1 MGRPG
6 RLATTPAGRV
16 DRWPLGDRHVNA
28 FLQTLRNLGPARL
41 GAIAI
46 VGLGVLGF
54 FFYLTTRLSAPG
66 MELLYA
72 DLPTADAGAIAKKLD
87 DLKVPYK
94 VDASGTRISV
104 PQDQVGRL
112 RMQMAQ
118 AGLPSGGSIGYE
130 IFDKGESFGATS
142 FIQNINQLRALEG
155 EMARTIGTVDG
166 IQQARVHLVLPKRE
180 MFSRT
185 ENNATASVFLKLR
198 PGLRLNAEQISAI
211 QHLLAAA
218 VPKLDPSQVA
228 IIDDHGKLLARGMGS
243 NTDDATAANAEEK
256 KQTYERKV
264 AHTIEELVGRTVGYD
279 KVRAEV
285 SADFDFDRIT
295 TNSEIYDTE
304 GQVVRSTQ
312 TVTDKTDA
320 SDRDPME
327 SVTVQNNVP
336 GGANNEAKGG
346 AGPITSNSSNRNEE
360 TVNYEISKTV
370 KSHVRESGQI
380 RRLSVAVLVDGTYTP
395 DPKGG
400 PPTYAPRP
408 KAEIDQIQA
417 LVRSAVGFDAVRGD
431 TIEVAN
437 MRFAVPEGEFAPAAD
452 MLLGMPKE
460 DLFRIAEMLILG
472 IVAVLVILL
481 VVRPLITR
489 AFERPAEAEEDM
501 DKLLADQAQLPAQL
515 AAPAGALAQ
524 DLALEAAQA
533 DEELEQMI
541 DINRVE
547 GRVRA
552 SSLRKV
558 GEIVEKHPEEAVSIL
573 RNWLYQET

>member
-1 MGRPG
+1 M
-6 RLATTPAGRV
+6 
-16 DRWPLGDRHVNA
+16 
-28 FLQTLRNLGPARL
+28 QTLRNLGAARL

-46 VGLGVLGF
+46 VGIGLLGF
-54 FFYLTTRLSAPG
+54 FVFLTGRLSQPN

-72 DLPTADAGAIAKKLD
+72 DLQGSDAGAIAKKLD
-87 DLKVPYK
+87 ELKVPYK
-94 VDASGTRISV
+94 VDDTGSRIMV

-118 AGLPSGGSIGYE
+118 SGLPSGGSIGYE

-155 EMARTIGTVDG
+155 EMARTIGTLDG
-166 IQQARVHLVLPKRE
+166 IEQARVHLVLPKRE

-185 ENNATASVFLKLR
+185 EATATASVFLKLR
-198 PGLRLNAEQISAI
+198 PGVHLNPEQISAI
-211 QHLLAAA
+211 QHLLAAS
-218 VPKLDPSQVA
+218 VPKLDPAQVA
-228 IIDDHGKLLARGMGS
+228 IVDDHGKLLARGMG
-243 NTDDATAANAEEK
+243 TDTPEAMAANGDEK
-256 KQTYERKV
+256 RQAYEHKLGR
-264 AHTIEELVGRTVGYD
+264 TIEELVGRTVGYD

-285 SADFDFDRIT
+285 SADLDFDRIT
-295 TNSEIYDTE
+295 TNSETYDPE
-304 GQVVRSTQ
+304 GQVVRSTS
-312 TVTDKTDA
+312 TVDDKADA
-320 SDRDPME
+320 QDRDPMD

-336 GGANNEAKGG
+336 GGAGADSHG
-346 AGPITSNSSNRNEE
+346 AGPITSNRTNRNEE

-370 KSHVRESGQI
+370 KSQVREIGQV
-380 RRLSVAVLVDGTYTP
+380 RKLSVAVLVDGLYTP

-400 PPTYAPRP
+400 SPLYSPRS
-408 KAEIDQIQA
+408 KEELDQITA
-417 LVRSAVGFDAVRGD
+417 LVRSAVGYDPVRGD
-431 TIEVAN
+431 TLEVVN
-437 MRFAVPEGEFAPAAD
+437 MRFAVPEGEFTGASD

-460 DLFRIAEMLILG
+460 DLFRIAEMLILAV
-472 IVAVLVILL
+472 VAILVILL

-489 AFERPAEAEEDM
+489 AFERPVESEDDM
-501 DKLLADQAQLPAQL
+501 EKLLAEQAQLPAQL

>member
-1 MGRPG
+1 MNG
-6 RLATTPAGRV
+6 
-16 DRWPLGDRHVNA
+16 
-28 FLQTLRNLGPARL
+28 FIQTLGKLGPARL
-41 GAIAI
+41 AMIAVVGA
-46 VGLGVLGF
+46 GLLAF
-54 FFYLTTRLSAPG
+54 FVYLAGRLSTPG

-72 DLPTADAGAIAKKLD
+72 DFQGSDAASIAKKLD
-87 DLKVPYK
+87 DLKIPYK
-94 VDASGTRISV
+94 VDGSGTKIMV
-104 PQDQVGRL
+104 PQDQAGKL
-112 RMQMAQ
+112 RMTMAQ

-155 EMARTIGTVDG
+155 EMARTIGTLDG
-166 IQQARVHLVLPKRE
+166 VQQAKVHLVMPKRE
-180 MFSRT
+180 MFART

-198 PGLRLNAEQISAI
+198 SGVRLSSEQVSAI
-211 QHLLAAA
+211 QHLLAAS

-228 IIDDHGKLLARGMGS
+228 VIDDHGKLLARGMGS
-243 NTDDATAANAEEK
+243 NSQEAMSANADEK
-256 KQTYERKV
+256 KQTYERKM
-264 AHTIEELVGRTVGYD
+264 ARTIEDLVGRTVGYD

-285 SADFDFDRIT
+285 TAELDFDRIT
-295 TNSEIYDTE
+295 TNSEIYDPE
-304 GQVVRSTQ
+304 GQVIRSTQ
-312 TVTDKTDA
+312 TVEDKGDA

-327 SVTVQNNVP
+327 AVTVQNNVP
-336 GGANNEAKGG
+336 GAAPESKGG
-346 AGPITSNSSNRNEE
+346 SGPITSNRTNRNEE

-370 KSHVRESGQI
+370 KSHVREAGQV
-380 RRLSVAVLVDGTYTP
+380 RRLSVAVLVDGIYTP

-400 PPTYAPRP
+400 PQVYSQRP
-408 KAEIDQIQA
+408 KADVDQIA
-417 LVRSAVGFDAVRGD
+417 SLVRSAVGFDAVRGD
-431 TIEVAN
+431 SIEVVN
-437 MRFAVPEGEFAPAAD
+437 MRFASPEGEFAAPPD
-452 MLLGMPKE
+452 LLLGMARE

-472 IVAVLVILL
+472 IVAILVILL
-481 VVRPLITR
+481 VVRPLISR
-489 AFERPAEAEEDM
+489 AFERSSESEDDM

-515 AAPAGALAQ
+515 AAPAGALAH

>member
-1 MGRPG
+1 M
-6 RLATTPAGRV
+6 
-16 DRWPLGDRHVNA
+16 
-28 FLQTLRNLGPARL
+28 QTLRNLGAARL

-46 VGLGVLGF
+46 VGIGVLGF
-54 FFYLTTRLSAPG
+54 FVYLTGRLSQPN

-72 DLPTADAGAIAKKLD
+72 DLQTSDAGAIAKKLD
-87 DLKVPYK
+87 DLKVPFK
-94 VDASGTRISV
+94 VDDTGTRILV

-118 AGLPSGGSIGYE
+118 AGLPAGGSIGYE

-155 EMARTIGTVDG
+155 EMARTIGTLDG
-166 IQQARVHLVLPKRE
+166 IEQARVHLVLPKRE
-180 MFSRT
+180 MFSRSEAT
-185 ENNATASVFLKLR
+185 ATASVFLKLR
-198 PGLRLNAEQISAI
+198 PGVHLNPEQISAV
-211 QHLLAAA
+211 QHLLAAS

-228 IIDDHGKLLARGMGS
+228 IVDDHGKLLARGMG
-243 NTDDATAANAEEK
+243 TDTPEAQAASGDEK
-256 KQTYERKV
+256 RQEYEHKLGR
-264 AHTIEELVGRTVGYD
+264 TIEELVGRTVGYD

-285 SADFDFDRIT
+285 SADLDFDRIT
-295 TNSEIYDTE
+295 TNSETYDPE

-312 TVTDKTDA
+312 TVDDKADA
-320 SDRDPME
+320 QDRDPMD

-336 GGANNEAKGG
+336 GGTAGDSHG
-346 AGPITSNSSNRNEE
+346 SGPITSNRTNRNEE

-370 KSHVRESGQI
+370 KSQVREIGQV
-380 RRLSVAVLVDGTYTP
+380 RKLSVAVLVDGLYTP

-400 PPTYAPRP
+400 PAVYSPRS
-408 KAEIDQIQA
+408 KEELDQITA
-417 LVRSAVGFDAVRGD
+417 LVRSAVGYDAVRGD
-431 TIEVAN
+431 TLEVVN
-437 MRFAVPEGEFAPAAD
+437 MRFAIPEGEFTGGED
-452 MLLGMPKE
+452 MVLGMRKE
-460 DLFRIAEMLILG
+460 DVFRIAEMLILA
-472 IVAVLVILL
+472 IVAILVILL

-489 AFERPAEAEEDM
+489 AFERPAESEEDM
-501 DKLLADQAQLPAQL
+501 EKLLAEQAQLPAQL